1 MKRLLIFVAVIAV
14 LGLTA
19 AKLLTNKENT
29 EAKIYQPDP
38 NLKVGVRTAV
48 AELRNMSQENKF
60 LGSFSPNRK
69 IEIRPQ
75 AGGEIV
81 KLPITEGQHIGA
93 GQLVAKLD
101 DDQLRFQVEALQVT
115 LEGHQNDLR
124 RFEVLV
130 KGDAV
135 PAVNIERTKLSIRST
150 QAQIKQLNKQIA
162 NTTISSPF
170 SGIVTSKMVE
180 KGSVVAIG
188 TPMAE
193 ITDISSL
200 KLIVNV
206 PEKAI
211 NQFRMGQSISVQT
224 EVYPEA
230 KFQGKVTMISAEGD
244 EAHNYPVEITVPNTA
259 NNPLKAGMYG
269 SIANLNEIKG
279 QSLAVP
285 RQAIMGSA
293 KEPQLYVVENGKAVL
308 KNVSI
313 GVSTNEFYEIT
324 KGLKAGDQVVTSGQ
338 INLQNGTLVSAQ

>member
-81 KLPITEGQHIGA
+81 KLPITEGQHISA

-162 NTTISSPF
+162 NTTISAPF
-170 SGIVTSKMVE
+170 SGIVTSKLVE

-188 TPMAE
+188 TAMAE

-211 NQFRMGQSISVQT
+211 NQFRMGQTISVQT
-224 EVYPEA
+224 EVYPDA

-244 EAHNYPVEITVPNTA
+244 EAHNYPVEITVPNTT

-308 KNVSI
+308 KNVAI

>member
-1 MKRLLIFVAVIAV
+1 MKRLLIVVAIIAV

-19 AKLLTNKENT
+19 AKLLSNKENT
-29 EAKIYQPDP
+29 EAKVYKPDP
-38 NLKVGVRTAV
+38 NLRVGVRTAV
-48 AELRNMSQENKF
+48 AELRNLSEETKF
-60 LGSFSPNRK
+60 LGSFSPNRQ

-75 AGGEIV
+75 AAGEIV
-81 KLPITEGQHIGA
+81 RLSLEEGQYVKS
-93 GQLVAKLD
+93 GQLIAKLD

-124 RFEVLV
+124 RYEVLV

-135 PAVNIERTKLSIRST
+135 PAVNLERTRLSIRST

-162 NTTISSPF
+162 NTTITAPF

-180 KGSVVAIG
+180 KGSVVSVG

-200 KLIVNV
+200 KLVVNI
-206 PEKAI
+206 PERGI
-211 NQFRMGQSISVQT
+211 NQFRLGQAVSVQT

-230 KFQGKVTMISAEGD
+230 GIKGKVTMISAAGD
-244 EAHNYPVEITVPNTA
+244 DAHNYPVEITVQNTTA
-259 NNPLKAGMYG
+259 QPLKAGMYG
-269 SIANLNEIKG
+269 SIANLNELKG

-308 KNVSI
+308 KKVAI
-313 GVSTNEFYEIT
+313 GVSTNDFYQIT
-324 KGLKAGDQVVTSGQ
+324 KGIKAGDQVVTSGQ

>member
-81 KLPITEGQHIGA
+81 KLPIEEGQHISA
-93 GQLVAKLD
+93 GQLLAKLD

-162 NTTISSPF
+162 NTTILAPF

-188 TPMAE
+188 TAMAE
-193 ITDISSL
+193 ITDIASL
-200 KLIVNV
+200 KLVVNV

-211 NQFRMGQSISVQT
+211 NQFRMGQTISVQT
-224 EVYPEA
+224 EVYPDS

-308 KNVSI
+308 KSVSI
-313 GVSTNEFYEIT
+313 GLSTNEFYEIT

-338 INLQNGTLVSAQ
+338 INLQNGTLISAQ

>member
-29 EAKIYQPDP
+29 EAKIYKPDP
-38 NLKVGVRTAV
+38 NLRVGVRTAV

-81 KLPITEGQHIGA
+81 RLPITEGQHIGT

-162 NTTISSPF
+162 NTTISAPF
-170 SGIVTSKMVE
+170 SGIITSKMVE
-180 KGSVVAIG
+180 KGSVVSIG

-200 KLIVNV
+200 KLVVNV

-211 NQFRMGQSISVQT
+211 HQFRMGQSIPVQT
-224 EVYPEA
+224 EVYPDA
-230 KFQGKVTMISAEGD
+230 KFPGKVTMISAEGD
-244 EAHNYPVEITVPNTA
+244 EAHNYPVEITVPNTTD
-259 NNPLKAGMYG
+259 NPLKAGMYG
-269 SIANLNEIKG
+269 SIANLNEVKG

-313 GVSTNEFYEIT
+313 GNSTNEYYEIT
-324 KGLKAGDQVVTSGQ
+324 KGLKAGDRVVTSGQ

>member
-38 NLKVGVRTAV
+38 NLKVGVRTVV
-48 AELRNMSQENKF
+48 AELRDMSQENKF

-162 NTTISSPF
+162 NTTISAPF
-170 SGIVTSKMVE
+170 SGVVTSKLVE

-188 TPMAE
+188 TAMAE

-200 KLIVNV
+200 KLVVNV

-211 NQFRMGQSISVQT
+211 NQFRIGQIISVQT
-224 EVYPEA
+224 EVYPDA
-230 KFQGKVTMISAEGD
+230 KFQGKVSMISAEGD
-244 EAHNYPVEITVPNTA
+244 EAHNYPVEITVSNTS
-259 NNPLKAGMYG
+259 NIPLKAGMYG

-293 KEPQLYVVENGKAVL
+293 KEPQLYVVKNGKAVL

-313 GVSTNEFYEIT
+313 GISTNEFYEIT
-324 KGLKAGDQVVTSGQ
+324 KGLKVGDQVVTSGQ